1 VAGGVQQI
9 TIIVSSLLLP
19 QFSVLVADRREAE
32 IRKLVEQVMPYG
44 LMAFALLLS
53 GGILVAGVGIPLI
66 FGTGFSGAVRP
77 FILLMVAT
85 MGLALFNSFMPLL
98 SAHGSTWVLTGI
110 TIASAGVNLAAAVG
124 LIPFF
129 GIAGAAVATVL
140 GSGTAAALMLAAVQ
154 IRFGLRTLRLGLL
167 CLPVLAVALCG
178 LWLEGLPFYLAGLGS
193 AAVTVVALVWTFGL
207 FGKEDLVALGG
218 VNLPMSLKVGLSK
231 VFSVRMS

>member
-1 VAGGVQQI
+1 
-9 TIIVSSLLLP
+9 
-19 QFSVLVADRREAE
+19 
-32 IRKLVEQVMPYG
+32 
-44 LMAFALLLS
+44 
-53 GGILVAGVGIPLI
+53 LI

-140 GSGTAAALMLAAVQ
+140 GYGTAAALMLVVVQ
-154 IRFGLRTLRLGLL
+154 IRFGLRTLRLGVF

-178 LWLEGLPFYLAGLGS
+178 LWLEGLPFYLAGLTGVAIS
-193 AAVTVVALVWTFGL
+193 TYVLVTSFAL
-207 FGKEDLVALGG
+207 FGKNDLAALARVDMPVLIKSGI
-218 VNLPMSLKVGLSK
+218 LK
-231 VFSVRMS
+231 VFSARSS